1 MEVRTMNRDMIRQA
15 LVVVATLAVITVNVL
30 ANALPLNGQNTG
42 EISDRF
48 DILFVPA
55 GYVFSIWSLIYL
67 GLIAYSIFQASPGQR
82 ENPRLRRIGYLY
94 VLSSIAN
101 IVWLFLW
108 HYEVFTLT
116 LVAMVTILL
125 SLILIYLRLD
135 NRRHHRQHIPGL
147 VLHQRQRLVVA
158 PRGLDADPPGRRD
171 RACHGRELEPERLRL
186 LPGPGV
192 GLHRHRGGTGRQ
204 PARLDIGLCCSCA
217 DTRDAGRIPGA
228 DSTASR
234 ARLSGGLRHRSNG
247 TRAGPRVYLRSSL
260 RSAVSSSA
268 VTPEGLENP
277 RGPTG

>member
-1 MEVRTMNRDMIRQA
+1 MNRDMIRQA

-135 NRRHHRQHIPGL
+135 VGRSRVSRGERWSVHVPFSIYLGWITVATIANTSQVLFFINGNDWWLPPEAWTLILLAVGIGLATAASWNRRDFAYSL
-147 VLHQRQRLVVA
+147 VLVWAYIGIGVEQADNQLVSISAYVA
-158 PRGLDADPPGRRD
+158 AALILATLGASLVRTPRR
-171 RACHGRELEPERLRL
+171 
-186 LPGPGV
+186 
-192 GLHRHRGGTGRQ
+192 
-204 PARLDIGLCCSCA
+204 PAPA
-217 DTRDAGRIPGA
+217 
-228 DSTASR
+228 
-234 ARLSGGLRHRSNG
+234 
-247 TRAGPRVYLRSSL
+247 
-260 RSAVSSSA
+260 
-268 VTPEGLENP
+268 
-277 RGPTG
+277 